1 MAGQWLL
8 ILAIVLGLL
17 TPVIHAQTGTGDI
30 QGIVRDPTGA
40 VVPGAR
46 VDIIHVQTARQH
58 STLTNEAG
66 FYLFPSVQMG
76 PYQMTVEA
84 GGMETWKG
92 DLTLQTGQTADVEV
106 RLKVGATRTEVTVVG
121 DVTPLVTDT
130 SPTLSTVLERE
141 RIEQLPLSGRFFQS
155 LMMMTTPGAEGAA
168 AAPMMWG
175 LRWGTEFMQDGA
187 VLANRETG
195 EIQGRP
201 PGLDTVQEFR
211 TETNNSSAKM
221 NRPASVVVATR
232 SGTNRFHGAAF
243 ETAKNNGFGLA
254 RRREDYYS
262 KAPHLVRNE
271 FGASAGGPLRLP
283 KIYNGKNKTFFFVA
297 YEAFRSISSPTIS
310 TAMPAMAMR
319 NGDFSGLTDNAGRAI
334 TLYNPYTTDANWNRQ
349 PFPNNQIPVSLR
361 SPLATYLYK
370 VTPAPTLPGVNPAM
384 ADNWFAPGLN
394 NRLEDTIT
402 SRFDQ
407 RLSDRDQL
415 FVRFSYGRR
424 DGTLQ
429 QGAGP
434 ITLDNLANGNNQNFH
449 DQTGVLSWTHTF
461 SPRFFSETVV
471 NGSSEDNVLYPI
483 GQSVNVADMLGLPNP
498 FHQNA
503 FPQLTNVGFN
513 MTYRPGINARNYI
526 IRIFNFDENL
536 TRIHGRHE
544 LQFGGRF
551 RYEVLNSLPD
561 QQQVMGAHTFNSLAT
576 AVWDGRNRN
585 SPAALPQTGHD
596 AANLFLGVAASYSAQ
611 FCRSWYRNTDREY
624 AAYFQDNVKVN
635 GRLTLNFGVRW
646 EYYPFIREQ
655 NNVLTGFDEK
665 TKAVVNGA
673 PLETMYKAGAAIPS
687 IVQAFTDIGVK
698 FEGPKEAGLPA
709 HLLYDNRLDFGPR
722 TGFAYRMGN
731 GRRALVVRGGY
742 SIFAYP
748 MPTFQFDQRMRANP
762 PTTAQFITQLNAA
775 AKSPDGISNMGLRSV
790 PAIVAGV
797 NSKGAI
803 DLSKPG
809 GIDRGNFSVVYFDP
823 HQPTSRAHQG
833 NLTFEREFL
842 SNDLVRIGY
851 VGTHGARL
859 DQYYTFNEAPN
870 GYIWYASTGLQ
881 SPTGTYA
888 NVANRPFENTVLG
901 SLERY
906 QKTGRSNASAF
917 QINVQRRYAKGYAF
931 QVFYVLTNAFRAG
944 GRGWQD
950 DMIPTTTVFM
960 PGAVPDD
967 INARN
972 SFLNYRRDTDVAKH
986 RFRWN
991 WIVDLPFG
999 RGKRFGRNVGGF
1011 LDRVVGGWQL
1021 AGNGNLNSRYFTL
1034 PTNCFNGGKIEVYGT
1049 KYPIQDCRS
1058 GVCYSGYL
1066 YYNGYIPGGRI
1077 DSYDP
1082 QTGKPNGVMG
1092 VPSSYKPAAT
1102 PLIPWGS
1109 TDLPPNAPA
1118 GTNVS
1123 TYWDTNNVWVRLK
1136 DGSVTR
1142 VDYNTNLNP
1151 WRNQFV
1157 MGPFTWNLSASLYKA
1172 VRINERFTLRVNADC
1187 FNILNMPGMT
1197 VPNAQTGI
1205 LSTQLSQNEARNM
1218 QLTMRLQW

>member
-1 MAGQWLL
+1 MARQWLP
-8 ILAIVLGLL
+8 ILAIVLSLL
-17 TPVIHAQTGTGDI
+17 TPAIHAQTGTGDI
-30 QGIVRDPTGA
+30 QGTVRDVTGA

-76 PYQMTVEA
+76 QYQMTVEA

-106 RLKVGATRTEVTVVG
+106 RLKVGSTKTEVTVVG

-243 ETAKNNGFGLA
+243 ETAKNNGLGLA
-254 RRREDYYS
+254 RRRQDYYS

-283 KIYNGKNKTFFFVA
+283 KIYNGRNRTFFFVA

-310 TAMPAMAMR
+310 TAMPTMAMR
-319 NGDFSGLTDNAGRAI
+319 NGDFSGLTDSAGRAI

-611 FCRSWYRNTDREY
+611 FCRKWYRNTDREY

-673 PLETMYKAGAAIPS
+673 PLETMYQAGATIPS

-698 FEGPKEAGLPA
+698 FESPKEAGLPA

-722 TGFAYRMGN
+722 TGFAYRMSN

-870 GYIWYASTGLQ
+870 GYIWYATTGLPT
-881 SPTGTYA
+881 PTGTYA

-901 SLERY
+901 SIERY
-906 QKTGRSNASAF
+906 QKTGRSSASAF

-960 PGAVPDD
+960 PGAVPED
-967 INARN
+967 IEARN

-999 RGKRFGRNVGGF
+999 RGKRFGRNAGGL
-1011 LDRVVGGWQL
+1011 LDRLLGGWQL

>member
-1 MAGQWLL
+1 MARQWLP
-8 ILAIVLGLL
+8 ILAIVLSLL
-17 TPVIHAQTGTGDI
+17 TPAIHAQTGTGDI
-30 QGIVRDPTGA
+30 QGTVRDVTGA

-76 PYQMTVEA
+76 QYQMTVEA

-106 RLKVGATRTEVTVVG
+106 RLKVGSTKTEVTVVG

-243 ETAKNNGFGLA
+243 ETAKNNGLGLA
-254 RRREDYYS
+254 RRRQDYYS

-283 KIYNGKNKTFFFVA
+283 KIYNGRNRTFFFVA

-310 TAMPAMAMR
+310 TAMPTMAMR
-319 NGDFSGLTDNAGRAI
+319 NGDFSGLTDSAGRAI

-611 FCRSWYRNTDREY
+611 FCRKWYRNTDREY

-673 PLETMYKAGAAIPS
+673 PLETMYQAGATIPS

-698 FEGPKEAGLPA
+698 FESPKEAGLPA

-823 HQPTSRAHQG
+823 HQPTSRAHQW

-870 GYIWYASTGLQ
+870 GYIWYATTGLPT
-881 SPTGTYA
+881 PTGTYA

-901 SLERY
+901 SIERY
-906 QKTGRSNASAF
+906 QKTGRSSAGAF

-960 PGAVPDD
+960 PGAVPED
-967 INARN
+967 IEARN

-999 RGKRFGRNVGGF
+999 RGKRFGRNAGGL
-1011 LDRVVGGWQL
+1011 LDRLLGGWQL

-1102 PLIPWGS
+1102 PLIVWGD
-1109 TDLPPNAPA
+1109 TALPPNAPA
-1118 GTNVS
+1118 GTNVG

-1197 VPNAQTGI
+1197 MPNAQTGI
-1205 LSTQLSQNEARNM
+1205 LSIQLSQNEARNV